1 MSIGIL
7 TIATNKYVDY
17 WMRMVESFENIVSDP
32 KSHTFYVF
40 TDEIEKAINF
50 KLIHPGLNIKVIKI
64 ESMSFPEA
72 TLMRYKV
79 YSNFKD
85 ELKNE
90 VLMHLDAD
98 MLIRDSDFLQL
109 ESIAISRF
117 KEIVL
122 VSHPGYWR
130 PKGQVAARTYMRS
143 PTLLLRD
150 LYKWMKIGGIGSW
163 ETDASSQSYVP
174 RQLRRNYVCG
184 GIWLG
189 SNNSFKQLCL
199 ELSALTDV
207 DLMNNIMPIWHD
219 ESFINLWASKNEF
232 VLLEPSYCFDPTYV
246 HLNSLQ
252 NIVEAVNKS
261 VPQ

>member
-7 TIATNKYVDY
+7 TIATNKYIDY
-17 WMRMVESFENIVSDP
+17 WMEMVESFEKIVSDP

-40 TDEIEKAINF
+40 TDETEKALNF
-50 KLIHPGLNIKVIKI
+50 RLIHPGLNIKVITI

-109 ESIAISRF
+109 ESIAINSLR
-117 KEIVL
+117 EIVL

-130 PKGQVAARTYMRS
+130 LKGLAAARTYMSS

-150 LYKWMKIGGIGSW
+150 FYKWIKKGGIGSW

-189 SNNSFKQLCL
+189 RNHSFKQLCL
-199 ELSALTDV
+199 ELSVLTDV
-207 DLMNNIMPIWHD
+207 DLMNNIMAIWHD
-219 ESFINLWASKNEF
+219 ESFINMWASKNEF
-232 VLLEPSYCFDPTYV
+232 TLLGPSYCFDPTYT
-246 HLNSLQ
+246 HLKSLQ

-261 VPQ
+261 AP